1 MLGRCPQLADVPKS
15 IQNLGHLKNLEL
27 FEMPSEFVEKIPAEG
42 DYEDDQRTTIV
53 KNIFCRSGR
62 LFEKKFYTNLSN
74 VQEPTKT
81 DVVVDGNLVDLC
93 TSVRLKITRWH

>member
-53 KNIFCRSGR
+53 KNIFCHSGR
-62 LFEKKFYTNLSN
+62 LFENKFL
-74 VQEPTKT
+74 P
-81 DVVVDGNLVDLC
+81 
-93 TSVRLKITRWH
+93 H